1 MKIFKWYKRAAV
13 GKGVSLSAANKISE
27 LYRVYHKKYIF
38 ANKFLKMI
46 FL

>member
-1 MKIFKWYKRAAV
+1 MWYE
-13 GKGVSLSAANKISE
+13 KGGYWSKGLRLVACENK
-27 LYRVYHKKYIF
+27 LNLVYHKKYIF

>member
-1 MKIFKWYKRAAV
+1 MWYKKAAV
-13 GKGVSLSAANKISE
+13 GNGVSLSAANKISE
-27 LYRVYHKKYIF
+27 LDRVYHKKYIF